1 MPTIRIDL
9 FEGRTVEQK
18 RALAAAITEACVRTI
33 GSSPDSVVALCP
45 RRTYDSPTSSSVCSF
60 GCTVGTAEKT
70 GRASSTVSSRTSWMF
85 LPLKRISKVSRL

>member
-33 GSSPDSVVALCP
+33 GSSPDSVDILMFDIAKQNW
-45 RRTYDSPTSSSVCSF
+45 S
-60 GCTVGTAEKT
+60 T
-70 GRASSTVSSRTSWMF
+70 GGVLWSDKAAATKPAS
-85 LPLKRISKVSRL
+85 